1 MSYTL
6 FFISDYQFQKV
17 FLCFLRYNF
26 FTVFGGP
33 LVVEAPG
40 QLPSLP
46 PDSLQSGP
54 VCTWLQDRTTGQT
67 DVKENSRQNSNNKL
81 SSYVVL
87 TNRLPTAAGHH
98 RRLRQTQHTQ
108 TYTCLM
114 HHSANECPVSKPR
127 DDVFQR
133 LHSADDVPVN
143 CLEEMATKY
152 LQNNSNEHR
161 TAVMFQVILRQPL
174 VALTSAQPEENLW
187 QQMEEQALHLHYA
200 FAVTQLTVSKH
211 WRNSKKVLKK

>member
-1 MSYTL
+1 
-6 FFISDYQFQKV
+6 
-17 FLCFLRYNF
+17 
-26 FTVFGGP
+26 
-33 LVVEAPG
+33 
-40 QLPSLP
+40 
-46 PDSLQSGP
+46 
-54 VCTWLQDRTTGQT
+54 
-67 DVKENSRQNSNNKL
+67 
-81 SSYVVL
+81 
-87 TNRLPTAAGHH
+87 
-98 RRLRQTQHTQ
+98 
-108 TYTCLM
+108 M